1 MDCIE
6 SKINGTRG
14 KGKGR
19 GLPVGRLRDMAR
31 NDEQPDAAQK
41 KGRLAQIRQTYRMA
55 KRSDPRIGWI
65 TLGTALLIIAVS
77 VGLGFL
83 IGPLVMWVILGVAF
97 ALLGAAIVF
106 GRRAERAAYSQIEG
120 QPGAA
125 AAALNT
131 LRRGWDVTPAVGVN
145 RQQDVVHR
153 AVGRPGIVLVG
164 EGSSAGRV
172 ANLLNQERKRHARV
186 APETPITEVV
196 VGRDEG
202 QVPLPKLPR
211 HLNKLK
217 RAMRPAEVTELRNRL
232 RAVDLGPIGMP
243 KGPLP
248 KGGKVPRGNLPR

>member
-1 MDCIE
+1 
-6 SKINGTRG
+6 
-14 KGKGR
+14 
-19 GLPVGRLRDMAR
+19 MAR
-31 NDEQPDAAQK
+31 NDEQQDAAEK
-41 KGRLAQIRQTYRMA
+41 KGRFAQIRQTYRMA
-55 KRSDPRIGWI
+55 RRSDPRIGWI
-65 TLGTALLIIAVS
+65 TLGTALIVIAIA
-77 VGLGFL
+77 VGLGL
-83 IGPLVMWVILGVAF
+83 AVGPLVMWIIAGVAI
-97 ALLGAAIVF
+97 ALLAAAIVF
-106 GRRAERAAYSQIEG
+106 GRRAERAAYGQIEG

-131 LRRGWDVTPAVGVN
+131 LRRGWEVSPAVGVN

-164 EGSSAGRV
+164 EGSSPGRV
-172 ANLLNQERKRHARV
+172 ANLLAQERKRHARV
-186 APETPITEVV
+186 APEAPITEVL

-202 QVPLPKLPR
+202 QVPLPRLPR

-217 RAMRPAEVTELRNRL
+217 REMRPAEVTELRNRL